1 MADKGLIESARRMYG
16 AKDAARQEAK
26 KDMLRSGEMLY
37 RGLRDF
43 GAMQQRE
50 KMYKESMAFREK
62 SLQQSMEFRQEQMD
76 WQKLKYDE
84 MQQQREY
91 DRIAQNSAQLQYNLG
106 KVTEDP
112 AVLVGP
118 SLNFYKDEI
127 SKLSDMIAKREGLSL
142 IHI

>member
-50 KMYKESMAFREK
+50 KMMKESMAFREK
-62 SLQQSMEFRQEQMD
+62 VF
-76 WQKLKYDE
+76 K
-84 MQQQREY
+84 
-91 DRIAQNSAQLQYNLG
+91 NL
-106 KVTEDP
+106 
-112 AVLVGP
+112 
-118 SLNFYKDEI
+118 
-127 SKLSDMIAKREGLSL
+127 
-142 IHI
+142 